1 MYDRLENL
9 AERTTS
15 DYKPGKRPPI
25 TGIMCGALRVVDSR
39 LVTCHYQPRMGSRVR
54 LLKAG

>member
-15 DYKPGKRPPI
+15 DYKPGNRPPI
-25 TGIMCGALRVVDSR
+25 TGWGIMGLVVSTGR
-39 LVTCHYQPRMGSRVR
+39 AVF
-54 LLKAG
+54 AG